1 MIREKICNNL
11 SQNYTRKISK
21 IQWKKMMKRGKVLDR
36 ILVSHEYTKLAALWK
51 ISLPSG
57 AEKINLRGSMKE
69 SKVLNW
75 STCHLSHESALV
87 KLSAGAHSRNCV
99 DIIIYAQNVVVLSF

>member
-11 SQNYTRKISK
+11 SQNYTRKMSE
-21 IQWKKMMKRGKVLDR
+21 IQWKKMMKRGKVLGK

-51 ISLPSG
+51 ISLPSR
-57 AEKINLRGSMKE
+57 AEKINLYIQGSMKE

-87 KLSAGAHSRNCV
+87 KLSAGAQSALMELC
-99 DIIIYAQNVVVLSF
+99 